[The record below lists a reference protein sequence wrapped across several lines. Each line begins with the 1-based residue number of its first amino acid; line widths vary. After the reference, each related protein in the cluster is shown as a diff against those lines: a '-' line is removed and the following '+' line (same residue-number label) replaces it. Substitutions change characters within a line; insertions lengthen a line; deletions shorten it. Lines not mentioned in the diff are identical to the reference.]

1 MLHGTHPPRPNDSQ
15 LSPGDGGRGYA
26 GSNNALQLSP
36 SDPYQQRQ
44 NNTFQQV
51 PLYGSG
57 WDARYDFS
65 GLSGTYFPA
74 PQ

>member
-1 MLHGTHPPRPNDSQ
+1 MPRGTRPPRPNTSQ
-15 LSPGDGGRGYA
+15 FSPGDGGGGYA
-26 GSNNALQLSP
+26 GSNNALQQGP